1 MALAAAGLPTRVA
14 LGERGAQADARGVD
28 GGGGEEP
35 RAGLTLGRPAATAS
49 AASILLLPL
58 AVDDPASC
66 SPAKITTVAGGG
78 RVQVAWKAR
87 GEADDDHVQVY
98 VSRNGLSG
106 VANCV
111 RWTGPGCQALLPNGL
126 PGRCALEG
134 SIEQLM
140 LTGFRVIHLL
150 VMSAQGLPRGPH
162 EHVMIHIPE
171 HFPDEQ
177 GQMWDSDVCGT
188 SGTEQVGN
196 VITTTTT
203 KITTKTT
210 HNNNKIITVTGISGA
225 GATVRETQKP
235 IHAHASE

>member
-1 MALAAAGLPTRVA
+1 MLVALAAAGLPTRVA

-87 GEADDDHVQVY
+87 GETDDDHVQVY

-134 SIEQLM
+134 SMEQLM
-140 LTGFRVIHLL
+140 LAGFRVIHLL

-177 GQMWDSDVCGT
+177 GQVWDSDVCGT
-188 SGTEQVGN
+188 TGTEQV
-196 VITTTTT
+196 
-203 KITTKTT
+203 
-210 HNNNKIITVTGISGA
+210 
-225 GATVRETQKP
+225 E
-235 IHAHASE
+235 

>member
-1 MALAAAGLPTRVA
+1 MHWGRVALLVSLAAAGLPTRVA
-14 LGERGAQADARGVD
+14 LGERGAHADVRGVD

-58 AVDDPASC
+58 AFDDPASC

-78 RVQVAWKAR
+78 RVQMAWKAR

-140 LTGFRVIHLL
+140 LAGFRVIHLL

-188 SGTEQVGN
+188 SGTEQVET
-196 VITTTTT
+196 ITTTTT
-203 KITTKTT
+203 TTTT
-210 HNNNKIITVTGISGA
+210 TTI
-225 GATVRETQKP
+225 VR
-235 IHAHASE
+235 

>member
-203 KITTKTT
+203 KITTKTP